1 VKRQHTRLS
10 KHAIIN
16 ISNETHHILR
26 RTHIMKNL
34 NEMTSKELKEMAKG
48 LKVANWW
55 NLKKS
60 ELIAGIEA
68 ASNTENTS
76 DETEQAEADETTII
90 EETATETMKMSD
102 VNTALETIFDKLND
116 LYFEGVLPRPVIT
129 VQSTPKAYGHCST
142 KKIWKAGD
150 DEAAY
155 EINLGAEFINRPIE
169 ETAATLTHEMIHLY
183 CIVNEIADTCQNG
196 RYHNKTFKIEAE
208 ARDLEVGYDR
218 ANGYTHTKP
227 TETFTNKLL
236 EAGIN
241 MQIRFARVFEAPV
254 KRARNKQHKYICPV
268 CGQYVKSASEL
279 HIKCAVCDVDM
290 VHEA

>member
-1 VKRQHTRLS
+1 
-10 KHAIIN
+10 
-16 ISNETHHILR
+16 
-26 RTHIMKNL
+26 MKNL

-68 ASNTENTS
+68 ASNLGAPSE
-76 DETEQAEADETTII
+76 ETDAPIII
-90 EETATETMKMSD
+90 EGTVAEPMKMSD
-102 VNTALETIFDKLND
+102 TINVLEDMFDKLNGI
-116 LYFEGVLPRPVIT
+116 YFEGSLPKPVIT

-142 KKIWKAGD
+142 KKIWKA
-150 DEAAY
+150 DEEAMY
-155 EINLGAEFINRPIE
+155 EINLGAEFINRPIQ

-196 RYHNKTFKIEAE
+196 RYHNKTFKLEAE

-218 ANGYTHTKP
+218 ANGYTHTTP
-227 TETFTNKLL
+227 TETFANKLT
-236 EAGIN
+236 EAGVDATIK
-241 MQIRFARVFEAPV
+241 FARIFKAPV
-254 KRARNKQHKYICPV
+254 RRARNKQHKYICPV

-279 HIKCAVCDVDM
+279 RIKCADCDVEM
-290 VHEA
+290 VHE